1 MVINKK
7 CINNEDEVEVVQ
19 VRLFYIFNPMA
30 KKKQVERK
38 LNNPEA
44 YERINYLLYLC
55 TSSLMITYNN
65 LMTTRMKKYLTPATV
80 KKEMKEVIE
89 LTQGYVKT
97 LREVAKK
104 SVIRL

>member
-1 MVINKK
+1 
-7 CINNEDEVEVVQ
+7 
-19 VRLFYIFNPMA
+19 MA
-30 KKKQVERK
+30 KKQVERK

-44 YERINYLLYLC
+44 YERINFLLFLC
-55 TSSLMITYNN
+55 TSSILIAYKN
-65 LMTTRMKKYLTPATV
+65 LFIESSQNQYLTTV
-80 KKEMKEVIE
+80 VIKKEMKEVIE

>member
-1 MVINKK
+1 MANKYK
-7 CINNEDEVEVVQ
+7 EN
-19 VRLFYIFNPMA
+19 
-30 KKKQVERK
+30 
-38 LNNPEA
+38 
-44 YERINYLLYLC
+44 
-55 TSSLMITYNN
+55 
-65 LMTTRMKKYLTPATV
+65 KYLTPVVV

>member
-1 MVINKK
+1 
-7 CINNEDEVEVVQ
+7 
-19 VRLFYIFNPMA
+19 MA
-30 KKKQVERK
+30 KKQAERK

-55 TSSLMITYNN
+55 TSSILITYNN
-65 LMTTRMKKYLTPATV
+65 LMTNKYKENKYLTPGVV

>member
-1 MVINKK
+1 
-7 CINNEDEVEVVQ
+7 
-19 VRLFYIFNPMA
+19 MA
-30 KKKQVERK
+30 KKQVERK

-55 TSSLMITYNN
+55 TSSILITYNN
-65 LMTTRMKKYLTPATV
+65 LMANKYKENKYLTPVVV